1 MKEVNNN
8 AATWASGMTRKPKKV
23 NSKAGEAKQSI
34 NVNLSNIELP
44 EDRGVPFFR
53 VENGWVDDSAGLD
66 LVVETMVNDEI
77 IHPGKTILKLT
88 GSVPNKVGIKPKE
101 SVGRPIGGL
110 PELMGLAM
118 QIDNSMPEAKK
129 GVVILSC
136 LSTDDHQKMV
146 AGLYGNTLS
155 EADQKS
161 FDEAIAAAYKMNHT
175 GDGEFLARKIGGP
188 EILIYD
194 ENKLPIWIKVSETA
208 SVVFATT
215 GIAGG
220 GKDTAAMSRRR
231 VTGRSSTTE
240 MLTSFGWKIAETV
253 RALGNGIEIGLV
265 ASHGGTSKDAL
276 VAHIE
281 NLDGSSAPMSG
292 GHQFLLSTP
301 FRSFAKAERQDVGL
315 EMMSTIGLT
324 GFSKR
329 PSAPEGGWHVTF
341 VEDSHGSTK
350 SMELLMI
357 ENSLIE
363 HVGLNSSNKDRTD
376 RRNTTLSWCRDLG
389 SGCGH
394 TGINSDSVEGAI
406 RQEPDFWLLSGD
418 KIPSETLQS
427 GINKTGLEERMVN
440 KIRKLIGQSLST
452 TSGGSN
458 PSFRPDKI
466 EHARR
471 CIKASLIR
479 VYLPENHRYND
490 SQVERLRVSVL
501 DAASAAFDLNSSKY
515 AVPKLDVAIMV
526 MPKASLSSPFI
537 SVHSLTHAR
546 DLLRTILVEISDDM
560 DELTPHG
567 LPSIETSRF
576 NVSQLARRR
585 VDAIIGAL
593 NGQDHCRTIDGWAEF
608 WSGTRQNMFMM
619 DGRVPKVDRTA
630 FND

>member
-1 MKEVNNN
+1 MKDVNNN
-8 AATWASGMTRKPKKV
+8 AATWARGMEGKPKKEKSRTSEV
-23 NSKAGEAKQSI
+23 KQSI
-34 NVNLSNIELP
+34 NIDLSKVELP
-44 EDRGVPFFR
+44 EGNGVPYFR
-53 VENGWVDDSAGLD
+53 VKDGWVDDSAGLN
-66 LVVETMVNDEI
+66 LVVETMIHDEI
-77 IHPGKTILKLT
+77 IHQGKTILKLT
-88 GSVPNKVGIKPKE
+88 GSVPNKVGVKPKE

-118 QIDNSMPEAKK
+118 QVDNSMPEDKK

-136 LSTDDHQKMV
+136 LSTDDHKKMV
-146 AGLYGNTLS
+146 SGLYGESLP
-155 EADQKS
+155 EKEQQS
-161 FDEAIAAAYKMNHT
+161 FDEAVAAAYRMNHS
-175 GDGEFLARKIGGP
+175 GDGEFLARKVGGP
-188 EILIYD
+188 EILVYD
-194 ENKLPIWIKVSETA
+194 ENRLPIWVKVSETA
-208 SVVFATT
+208 SIVFATT

-240 MLTSFGWKIAETV
+240 MLTSFGWKIVEAV

-341 VEDSHGSTK
+341 VDDSHGSTR
-350 SMELLMI
+350 SMELMMI

-363 HVGLNSSNKDRTD
+363 HDGLNSSNKDRTD
-376 RRNTTLSWCRDLG
+376 RRNTILSWCRDLG
-389 SGCGH
+389 SGCGF
-394 TGINSDSVEGAI
+394 TGIHSESVDGAI
-406 RQEPDFWLLSGD
+406 KQEPDFWLLSGD
-418 KIPSETLQS
+418 KIPNETLQS
-427 GINKTGLEERMVN
+427 GMNKTGLEERMVN

-479 VYLPENHRYND
+479 IYLPENHRYND
-490 SQVERLRVSVL
+490 SQIERMRISVL
-501 DAASAAFDLNSSKY
+501 DAAGAAFSLNSSKY

-526 MPKASLSSPFI
+526 LPEASIASPFI
-537 SVHSLTHAR
+537 SIHSLTHAR

-567 LPSIETSRF
+567 LPSIDTSRF

-593 NGQDHCRTIDGWAEF
+593 NGQDHCRTIDGWSEF

-619 DGRVPKVDRTA
+619 DGRVPKIDRTA